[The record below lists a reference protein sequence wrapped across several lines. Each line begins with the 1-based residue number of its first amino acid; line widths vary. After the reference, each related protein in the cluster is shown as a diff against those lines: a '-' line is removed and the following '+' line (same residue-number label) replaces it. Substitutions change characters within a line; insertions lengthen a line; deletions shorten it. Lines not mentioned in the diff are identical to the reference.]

1 MRPSDGDSRIST
13 FIEELRDSAEYVDRI
28 VHVREEDPRE
38 ARYAEPARPLSPI
51 LAQVLADRGIDD
63 LWTHQARALD
73 LGREGCDLLVTTG
86 PASGKTLC
94 YLLPLIEKL
103 AAEPDATALLLF
115 PTKALSRDQLKTIE
129 QALAAAGLDPA
140 IAGVCDGDTPGSLR
154 RNLCSEGQILVT
166 NPDFLHAAI
175 LPHHSRFGRFL
186 SRLRLLVV
194 DEMHVYSGIFGAHTA
209 QLMRRL
215 LRVGERYGARP
226 QLVGLTATIGN
237 PQSLA
242 TALTGRDF
250 SLVEDDGSPR
260 GKRTFVLLNP
270 PVLLEPDRVR
280 HTRRRSR
287 RSANVEAMEIFT
299 ALVRRGIPTITFSKA
314 RITAELIHYFAVEKL
329 EQEAPGTAGRI
340 SPYRGGLL
348 PEERRE
354 IEGRLFSGDLLGVS
368 TTRALEL
375 GIDVGG
381 MDAGII
387 VGYPGTLASFFQQ
400 AGRAGRRSR
409 DSLVVLI
416 GLDTPTNQYVLHH
429 PDYLFARSMEEVV
442 FDRENPYV
450 LAGHLRCA
458 AQELPVGVAEAPG
471 FGRHARIALTV
482 LEENIKVRRIADH
495 WYHAAAE
502 IPQHEISLRD
512 ATDRNV
518 IVEEVATGAVLGEV
532 SKFDAPAVVHP
543 EAIYIHRGET
553 FRVLTLDLEKSIARV
568 KREEVD
574 YYTQSHGGE
583 DVHHVDHL
591 HREKIFGSGRACY
604 GEVTAHYQIHLFEKV
619 RFYSLDAVSW
629 HDLDLP
635 IYPID
640 TVACWIVP
648 PEDLIREVFRR
659 GLDPVSG
666 LRGIGFLLRSLLPL
680 FVTCETLDLSHSIG
694 CVNAPWQTVFV
705 WEHYPKGLGFTE
717 RGYEILDELILRALE
732 VVRHCGCA
740 DGCPLCVG
748 KPLRPYTVLNP
759 ERGEGSIPSRLAALA
774 VLEGL
779 VGDESA
785 LREPDDQ
792 ALTDTGD
799 AAEIR
804 LARAIRRHLERQRE
818 PDVLRPPPPGRPP
831 GFADPEEEAALDLT
845 DAKRRGDRRREF
857 TKKLGRIAA
866 NRGRSKP

>member
-1 MRPSDGDSRIST
+1 METP
-13 FIEELRDSAEYVDRI
+13 RDHFGGKS
-28 VHVREEDPRE
+28 VH
-38 ARYAEPARPLSPI
+38 
-51 LAQVLADRGIDD
+51 RG
-63 LWTHQARALD
+63 R
-73 LGREGCDLLVTTG
+73 
-86 PASGKTLC
+86 S
-94 YLLPLIEKL
+94 
-103 AAEPDATALLLF
+103 
-115 PTKALSRDQLKTIE
+115 LSRTRTF
-129 QALAAAGLDPA
+129 
-140 IAGVCDGDTPGSLR
+140 C
-154 RNLCSEGQILVT
+154 
-166 NPDFLHAAI
+166 
-175 LPHHSRFGRFL
+175 
-186 SRLRLLVV
+186 
-194 DEMHVYSGIFGAHTA
+194 IFGAHTA

-215 LRVGERYGARP
+215 LRVGERYSATP
-226 QLVGLTATIGN
+226 QLFGLTATIGN
-237 PQSLA
+237 PKGLA
-242 TALTGRDF
+242 TALTGREF
-250 SLVEDDGSPR
+250 SLVSDDGSPR

-270 PVLLEPDRVR
+270 PRIR

-287 RSANVEAMEIFT
+287 RSANVEAMEVFT
-299 ALVRRGIPTITFSKA
+299 ALIRRGIPTITFSKA
-314 RITAELIHYFAVEKL
+314 RITAELIHYFAVEQL
-329 EQEAPGTAGRI
+329 EKVAPGAARRI

-354 IEGRLFSGDLLGVS
+354 IERRLFSGDLVGVS

-400 AGRAGRRSR
+400 AGRAGRRDR
-409 DSLVVLI
+409 ESLVVLI
-416 GLDTPTNQYVLHH
+416 GLDTPTNQYVLRH
-429 PDYLFARSMEEVV
+429 PDYLFSRSMEEVV

-471 FGRHARIALTV
+471 FGRHARVALEV
-482 LEENIKVRRIADH
+482 LEENRKVHRIDQH
-495 WYHAAAE
+495 WYHAAGE

-518 IVEEVATGAVLGEV
+518 IVEEDATGRVLGEV

-553 FRVLTLDLEKSIARV
+553 FRVLTLDLKKSIARV
-568 KREEVD
+568 SREDVD

-583 DVHHVDHL
+583 DVHHIDHL
-591 HREKIFGSGRACY
+591 HREKPFGAGRAFY
-604 GEVTAHYQIHLFEKV
+604 GEVTAHYQIHTFEKI

-629 HDLDLP
+629 HGLDLP

-648 PEDLIREVFRR
+648 PEDLIREVFRM

-680 FVTCETLDLSHSIG
+680 FVTCETLDLSHSVG
-694 CVNAPWQTVFV
+694 CLNAPWRALFV

-717 RGYEILDELILRALE
+717 RGYEILDELILRARE
-732 VVRHCGCA
+732 VVRNCA
-740 DGCPLCVG
+740 CTDGCPLCVG

-774 VLEGL
+774 LLEGL
-779 VGDESA
+779 VGDA
-785 LREPDDQ
+785 TRLTEPDDQ
-792 ALTDTGD
+792 ALTDTDD

-818 PDVLRPPPPGRPP
+818 PDVLQPPPPGNPP
-831 GFADPEEEAALDLT
+831 GFAAPEQETALDLS
-845 DAKRRGDRRREF
+845 DAERRGDRRREF
-857 TKKLGRIAA
+857 TKKLGRLAA
-866 NRGRSKP
+866 SRARRAP

>member
-1 MRPSDGDSRIST
+1 MQSPGHPSALQS
-13 FIEELRDSAEYVDRI
+13 FITDLSESPEYRDRI
-28 VHVREEDPRE
+28 VHLREEAPRT
-38 ARYAEPARPLSPI
+38 ARFARSAAPLSPI
-51 LAQVLADRGIDD
+51 LRRVLASRTIRR
-63 LWTHQARALD
+63 LWSHQARALD
-73 LGREGCDLLVTTG
+73 LARNGHDLLVTTG

-103 AAEPDATALLLF
+103 AAESNATALLLF
-115 PTKALSRDQLKTIE
+115 PTKALSRDQQKTIE
-129 QALAAAGLDPA
+129 ETLTAAGLDPA
-140 IAGVCDGDTPGSLR
+140 ISGVCDGDTPGSLR
-154 RNLCSEGQILVT
+154 RKICAQGQILVT

-175 LPHHSRFGRFL
+175 LPHHSRWSRFL

-215 LRVGERYGARP
+215 LLVCLRYGARP
-226 QLVGLTATIGN
+226 QLVGLSATIGN
-237 PQSLA
+237 PKGLA
-242 TALTGRDF
+242 AALTGREF
-250 SLVEDDGSPR
+250 KLVAEDGSPR

-270 PVLLEPDRVR
+270 PRIR
-280 HTRRRSR
+280 QTKRRSR

-299 ALVRRGIPTITFSKA
+299 SLLRRGIPTITFSKA

-329 EQEAPGTAGRI
+329 AKDAPAVARRI

-348 PEERRE
+348 PEERRK
-354 IEGRLFSGDLLGVS
+354 IEERLFSGDLLGVS

-381 MDAGII
+381 MDASVI

-400 AGRAGRRSR
+400 AGRAGRRDR
-409 DSLVVLI
+409 NSLVVLI
-416 GLDTPTNQYVLHH
+416 GLDTPTNQYVLRH

-442 FDRENPYV
+442 FDRENPCV

-471 FGRHARIALTV
+471 FGRHARVALEV
-482 LEENIKVRRIADH
+482 LEENRKVRRIDHH
-495 WYHAAAE
+495 WYHAAGE

-518 IVEEVATGAVLGEV
+518 IVTEASTGTVLGEV

-553 FRVLTLDLEKSIARV
+553 FRVLTLDLRKSIARV
-568 KREEVD
+568 SREEVD
-574 YYTQSHGGE
+574 YYTQSHGAE
-583 DVHHVDHL
+583 DVHHIDHL
-591 HREKIFGSGRACY
+591 HREKPFGTGRACY
-604 GEVTAHYQIHLFEKV
+604 GEVTAHYRIHLFEKI
-619 RFYSLDAVSW
+619 RFYSLDAVSR
-629 HDLDLP
+629 HGLDLP

-648 PEDLIREVFRR
+648 PEDVIREVFRL

-666 LRGIGFLLRSLLPL
+666 LRGIGFLLRTLLPL
-680 FVTCETLDLSHSIG
+680 FVTCETLDLSHSVG
-694 CVNAPWQTVFV
+694 CLNAPWQAVFI

-717 RGYEILDELILRALE
+717 RGYEILDELILRARE
-732 VVRHCGCA
+732 VVRDCACA

-774 VLEGL
+774 LLEGL
-779 VGDESA
+779 VGDGTR
-785 LREPDDQ
+785 LTEPDAG
-792 ALTDTGD
+792 ALTGTDD

-804 LARAIRRHLERQRE
+804 LARTIRRHLERQRE
-818 PDVLRPPPPGRPP
+818 PDVLRPPPPGHPP
-831 GFADPEEEAALDLT
+831 GFAAPEEESVLGLT

-857 TKKLGRIAA
+857 TKKLGRLAA
-866 NRGRSKP
+866 GRRRSGP